1 MDKQVK
7 VIKDINEFGFR
18 GLRKGMVF
26 TAEENGN
33 GYVNKGSDENKSWFL
48 LIDSETV
55 ENYIE
60 EGYMI
65 RLEQCPT
72 CAKLKVVK
80 ERVEDMIKQYTI
92 DHNNMQQA
100 FENGEVQPCVKVE
113 AETVYFN
120 MIKILNNILDKI
132 NE

>member
-26 TAEENGN
+26 TAKENGN
-33 GYVNKGSDENKSWFL
+33 LYVNKGSDENKSWFS

-72 CAKLKVVK
+72 CAKLKAVK

>member
-26 TAEENGN
+26 TVEENGN

-72 CAKLKVVK
+72 CAKLKAVK

>member
-26 TAEENGN
+26 TAKENGN

-72 CAKLKVVK
+72 CAKLKAVK

>member
-26 TAEENGN
+26 TAGENGN

-72 CAKLKVVK
+72 CAKLKAVK

>member
-26 TAEENGN
+26 TAKENGN

-72 CAKLKVVK
+72 CAKLKAVK
-80 ERVEDMIKQYTI
+80 YRVEDMIKQYTI

>member
-7 VIKDINEFGFR
+7 VIKDINEFGFS
-18 GLRKGMVF
+18 GFRKGMVF

-72 CAKLKVVK
+72 CAKLKAVK